1 MRPQRSKSRLRCP
14 AFRSKRTTGRESVGA
29 TFQLGGKFGIGRS
42 GGIRNAT
49 LISLTS
55 EERRARP
62 HIGASQRAKRRVSN
76 RLARAAGNPSAM
88 AVLNR
93 SPASRRSHG
102 SVNGGGSL
110 PVSAEN
116 NARQPLDFEHVE
128 PGTFRFAGLD
138 QYAIG
143 TVGIVDRAHTVFEI
157 GLPLG
162 SPTPS
167 ISGV

>member
-62 HIGASQRAKRRVSN
+62 HMVDLLYRRPSELSNSQEMIGSYEAIPYALEQGIYFG
-76 RLARAAGNPSAM
+76 LTGN
-88 AVLNR
+88 
-93 SPASRRSHG
+93 
-102 SVNGGGSL
+102 
-110 PVSAEN
+110 
-116 NARQPLDFEHVE
+116 
-128 PGTFRFAGLD
+128 
-138 QYAIG
+138 
-143 TVGIVDRAHTVFEI
+143 
-157 GLPLG
+157 
-162 SPTPS
+162 
-167 ISGV
+167 